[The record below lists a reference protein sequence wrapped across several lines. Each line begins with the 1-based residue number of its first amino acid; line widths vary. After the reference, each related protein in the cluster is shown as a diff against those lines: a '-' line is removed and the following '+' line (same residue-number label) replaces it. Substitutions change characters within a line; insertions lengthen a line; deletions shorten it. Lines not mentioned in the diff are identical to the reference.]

1 MTTSSG
7 VITGIGCSQGTAM
20 PSETTPTPPS
30 HRGPILRAI
39 LLLILLAT
47 IAWFQR
53 PDGRLH
59 LFFPAV
65 AGDAIL
71 IQTPRGEFVL
81 IDGGADPA
89 ALVNTL
95 GKRMPFWQRN
105 LAAVVLTAA
114 DMQRLPG
121 QLAAIQR
128 YSAGQALVTPIA
140 LHGGN
145 ATVREWRRIL
155 AEQGTPL
162 RSAHPGDTIDL
173 DGATLRVLAVSS
185 AQAGGVLLQIDYGA
199 TRAILAH
206 TSNPEDEAPLVASG
220 MKRAQF
226 VAFPWMRDPAEPLLP
241 ALKLQSILFTDGL
254 SSDHPPLLTYDQRAI
269 GGARLYHEAINGT
282 VEWISDGRSSWVVTA
297 E

>member
-1 MTTSSG
+1 
-7 VITGIGCSQGTAM
+7 V
-20 PSETTPTPPS
+20 PPETTPTPTS
-30 HRGPILRAI
+30 HRGTILRAI
-39 LLLILLAT
+39 LLLMMLAA

-105 LAAVVLTAA
+105 LAAVVLTAP
-114 DMQRLPG
+114 DLQRLPG

-140 LHGGN
+140 LRGGN

-162 RSAHPGDTIDL
+162 RAAHPGDTIDL
-173 DGATLRVLAVSS
+173 GSATLRVLAVRS
-185 AQAGGVLLQIDYGA
+185 AQEGGLLLRIDYGA
-199 TRAILAH
+199 THAVLAH
-206 TSNPEDEAPLVASG
+206 ASNSEDEAPLVASG
-220 MKRAQF
+220 MQPAQF
-226 VAFPWMRDPAEPLLP
+226 VTFPWMRDPAEPLLP
-241 ALKLQSILFTDGL
+241 ALRPQSILFTDGL

-269 GGARLYHEAINGT
+269 GGAKIYHEAINGA
-282 VEWISDGRSSWVVTA
+282 VEWISDGRVAWVVTP